1 MSTRES
7 FDTTA
12 RSSAQSSAD
21 REAPSAIATPRGP
34 TAIVPGDS
42 IAGRSLTAVVAIM
55 TFLAALAAGAA
66 MLVAGAASG
75 WQSEVGREVTIQV
88 RPVAGR
94 DLDADVAAAAA
105 IMRQAPGIADVR
117 PYTRKESAE
126 LVEPWLG
133 SGITLGD
140 LPIPRIIVAKLAP
153 GGAANFADLRKALA
167 AQVPGASLD
176 DHRGWIDRMRTM
188 AETAVATGMVIL
200 ALVIAV
206 TVLSVTFATRGAM
219 ATNRPTIEVL
229 HYVGATDGFVA
240 SQFLRHF
247 LVLGLKG
254 GAIGGGAAMAL
265 FGILQ
270 AADTWL
276 IGAPGGEQAAALFG
290 SLAIGPAGY
299 IAMFVVIVLMA
310 LVTAVACRRTVAQT
324 LENIE

>member
-1 MSTRES
+1 MSTSES
-7 FDTTA
+7 FDPE
-12 RSSAQSSAD
+12 AQSWDDHDA
-21 REAPSAIATPRGP
+21 ASAIAARRGP
-34 TAIVPGDS
+34 TPIVPADS
-42 IAGRSLTAVVAIM
+42 IAGRSLSAVVAIM

-66 MLVAGAASG
+66 MLVVSAASD
-75 WQSEVGREVTIQV
+75 WQADVAREITIQV
-88 RPVAGR
+88 RPVPGR
-94 DLDADVAAAAA
+94 DLDADVATATA
-105 IMRQAPGIADVR
+105 IMRQAPGIADAR
-117 PYTRKESAE
+117 AYTKKESAE

-140 LPIPRIIVAKLAP
+140 LPIPRIIVIKLSAG
-153 GGAANFADLRKALA
+153 GGANLAELRKALA

-188 AETAVATGMVIL
+188 AETAVAAGMVIL

-229 HYVGATDGFVA
+229 HYVGATDSFVA
-240 SQFLRHF
+240 NQFQRHF

-270 AADTWL
+270 AADAWL
-276 IGAPGGEQAAALFG
+276 IGTPGGEEAAALFG

-310 LVTAVACRRTVAQT
+310 LVTAVASRRTVAHT

>member
-1 MSTRES
+1 MSTSEP
-7 FDTTA
+7 FDTMA
-12 RSSAQSSAD
+12 RSW
-21 REAPSAIATPRGP
+21 RERDAAAAIVARRGP
-34 TAIVPGDS
+34 TVIVPSDT

-55 TFLAALAAGAA
+55 TFLAALAAGSA
-66 MLVAGAASG
+66 MLVAGAASD
-75 WQSEVGREVTIQV
+75 WQSDVAREVTIQV
-88 RPVAGR
+88 RPAPGR
-94 DLDADVAAAAA
+94 DLDADVAAATGVV
-105 IMRQAPGIADVR
+105 RQAPGIADVR
-117 PYTRKESAE
+117 AYSRKESAE

-140 LPIPRIIVAKLAP
+140 LPIPRIVVVKLLP
-153 GGAANFADLRKALA
+153 GGNANFADLRKTLA

-188 AETAVATGMVIL
+188 AETAVAAGMVVL

-240 SQFLRHF
+240 SQFQRHF

-270 AADTWL
+270 AADAWL
-276 IGAPGGEQAAALFG
+276 IGTPGGEEASALFG

-310 LVTAVACRRTVAQT
+310 LVTAVASRRTVGHT

>member
-1 MSTRES
+1 MSTSES
-7 FDTTA
+7 FDNAA
-12 RSSAQSSAD
+12 RSWAD
-21 REAPSAIATPRGP
+21 REAVTALATRRGP
-34 TAIVPGDS
+34 APIVPGDS
-42 IAGRSLTAVVAIM
+42 IAGRSLSAVVAIM

-66 MLVAGAASG
+66 MLVAGAASD
-75 WQSEVGREVTIQV
+75 WQAEVAREITIQV

-94 DLDADVAAAAA
+94 DLDADVTTATA
-105 IMRQAPGIADVR
+105 IMREAPGIADAR
-117 PYTRKESAE
+117 AYTRKESAE

-140 LPIPRIIVAKLAP
+140 LPIPRIIVVKLLP
-153 GGAANFADLRKALA
+153 GSTANFAELRQALA
-167 AQVPGASLD
+167 AQVPDASLD

-188 AETAVATGMVIL
+188 AETAVAAGMVIL

-206 TVLSVTFATRGAM
+206 TVMSVTFATRGAM

-229 HYVGATDGFVA
+229 HYVGATDSFIA
-240 SQFLRHF
+240 NQFQRHF

-270 AADTWL
+270 AADVWL
-276 IGAPGGEQAAALFG
+276 IGTPGGQEAAALFG

-310 LVTAVACRRTVAQT
+310 LVTAVASRRTVAHT